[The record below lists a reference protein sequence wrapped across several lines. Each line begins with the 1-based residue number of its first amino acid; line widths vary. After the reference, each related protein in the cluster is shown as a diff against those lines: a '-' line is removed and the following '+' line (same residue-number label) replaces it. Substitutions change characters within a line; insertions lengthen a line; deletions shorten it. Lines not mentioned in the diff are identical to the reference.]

1 MENFPNTTFT
11 FHKYKIKK
19 KGIMHAYKSKY
30 QLGCNDYSSNPLH
43 VLRLKFHSRLVSLI
57 TENITFSM
65 QNSREGGN
73 MYLNM
78 T

>member
-1 MENFPNTTFT
+1 
-11 FHKYKIKK
+11 
-19 KGIMHAYKSKY
+19 MHAYKSKC
-30 QLGCNDYSSNPLH
+30 QLRCIDYSRNPLH

>member
-1 MENFPNTTFT
+1 
-11 FHKYKIKK
+11 
-19 KGIMHAYKSKY
+19 MHAYKSKY
-30 QLGCNDYSSNPLH
+30 KLGCNDYSSNPLH

-57 TENITFSM
+57 TENITFFM

>member
-1 MENFPNTTFT
+1 MENFPNTAFT
-11 FHKYKIKK
+11 FHKYKIKEK
-19 KGIMHAYKSKY
+19 SIMHAYKSKY
-30 QLGCNDYSSNPLH
+30 QLGCIDYSRNPLH

>member
-1 MENFPNTTFT
+1 
-11 FHKYKIKK
+11 
-19 KGIMHAYKSKY
+19 MHAYKSKY
-30 QLGCNDYSSNPLH
+30 QLGCNDYSSNPLN
-43 VLRLKFHSRLVSLI
+43 VLCLKFHSRLVSLI
-57 TENITFSM
+57 TENIAFFM

>member
-1 MENFPNTTFT
+1 
-11 FHKYKIKK
+11 
-19 KGIMHAYKSKY
+19 MHAYKSKY
-30 QLGCNDYSSNPLH
+30 QLGCIDYSRNPLH

-65 QNSREGGN
+65 QNSREGDN

>member
-1 MENFPNTTFT
+1 
-11 FHKYKIKK
+11 
-19 KGIMHAYKSKY
+19 MHAYKSKY
-30 QLGCNDYSSNPLH
+30 KLGCNDYSSNPLH

>member
-1 MENFPNTTFT
+1 M
-11 FHKYKIKK
+11 I
-19 KGIMHAYKSKY
+19 I
-30 QLGCNDYSSNPLH
+30 QVIL
-43 VLRLKFHSRLVSLI
+43 LKFHSRLVSLI
-57 TENITFSM
+57 TENITFFM